1 MCLLTTYSTLKCELC
16 ICTNRRLLPGSTKIR
31 TKINPCLSKRNPWG
45 TTRSHCWTT
54 TLPWPTTSAKW
65 SSHQALWPR
74 FWANVLSPDFF
85 VNGHLSSTSSFFT
98 FFWGRKSSISN
109 GPTAWKNMS
118 LAIVRKQQLQD
129 PDCRASFSPSLIC
142 ISCWPGSL
150 LENLPA
156 ARSKNRRSTS
166 KNIDWRIK
174 EANMFT
180 KIHKTW
186 TIRSPAAMPMPEALD
201 CTKVHHR
208 MVESST
214 KKITK
219 YCNFQLWK

>member
-85 VNGHLSSTSSFFT
+85 ANGHLSSTSSFFT
-98 FFWGRKSSISN
+98 FFLEEIFHFFGQRPCEHFFGIIGKNSSKTQ
-109 GPTAWKNMS
+109 TAG
-118 LAIVRKQQLQD
+118 L
-129 PDCRASFSPSLIC
+129 PSLLHSFASPADQVVTWEST
-142 ISCWPGSL
+142 SCTQQKPAKHKQKHWLKNQRSNQKFTKRGPFAL
-150 LENLPA
+150 LQQCQCLRLWIA
-156 ARSKNRRSTS
+156 QRSTIGWW
-166 KNIDWRIK
+166 K
-174 EANMFT
+174 A
-180 KIHKTW
+180 
-186 TIRSPAAMPMPEALD
+186 
-201 CTKVHHR
+201 
-208 MVESST
+208 
-214 KKITK
+214 
-219 YCNFQLWK
+219 QLKR